1 MKTLA
6 RYLTALFDFISE
18 HTFAISVIYFHAAIL
33 ISYYLHLF

>member
-18 HTFAISVIYFHAAIL
+18 HTFAISVIYVHAAAFL
-33 ISYYLHLF
+33 AYYFL